1 MKLTFTI
8 CFSLLLISNSSPTAP
23 PQFTSIT
30 KEAGI
35 HFKHH
40 NGGSGQL
47 YFIEPLG
54 GGAAFLDYN
63 NDGLQDI
70 YLVNG
75 AALPPLPKEPSGEVA
90 SPRNALYRNNGDGTF
105 TDVAGTAGVANTGYG
120 MGCAVGDYN
129 NDGFPDLYVTNF
141 GANVFFRNNG
151 DGTFTDVTNGTG
163 TGDTR
168 WGTGCAFVDYDNDSF
183 LDLYVTNYVKYTTE
197 SDQVCMNKG
206 VRVYCD
212 PRLYEGELDILYHNN
227 GDGTFTDITK
237 TTGFSEATGRGLALA
252 WGDYDD
258 DGDMDVY
265 IANDADQNFLYRNNG
280 DGTFTD
286 VSLTAGVGFSED
298 GEAENGMGV
307 DFGDYDN
314 DGRLDLVVTN
324 FQDQTNTLYHNE
336 GNGLFSDVSYASQI
350 GTMSLPYLAWGVG
363 FCDYDNDGYQDLFIA
378 NGHLDEN
385 VQAFNPT
392 GFYEQPNLLFHNNR
406 DGTFDEVGVDSGLG
420 MRLEK
425 VSRGFAYADYDNDG
439 DLDLLVTNLKGTP
452 DLLEN
457 RGGQNRWLILKLI
470 GTRSNRDAIGARVKI
485 TTGNL
490 TQIREVRSGTS
501 YLSQNDM
508 RLHFGLGK
516 HRQIDQLE
524 IRWPSGLQERPE
536 GVKVNQILT
545 LVEGSVESSR

>member
-1 MKLTFTI
+1 MSLFL
-8 CFSLLLISNSSPTAP
+8 SLLLHLISNPSPTAP
-23 PQFTSIT
+23 PQFTSVT
-30 KEAGI
+30 KEARI
-35 HFKHH
+35 HFKHY
-40 NGGSGQL
+40 NGDRGQQ

-63 NDGLQDI
+63 NDGFQDI
-70 YLVNG
+70 YFVNG
-75 AALPPLPKEPSGEVA
+75 AALPPVPEERDGIEL
-90 SPRNALYRNNGDGTF
+90 PRNALHHNNGDGTF
-105 TDVAGTAGVANTGYG
+105 TDVSVAAGVADTGYG

-129 NDGFPDLYVTNF
+129 NDGFSDLYVTNF
-141 GANVFFRNNG
+141 GTNVFYRNNG
-151 DGTFTDVTNGTG
+151 DGTFTDATRETS

-168 WGTGCAFVDYDNDSF
+168 WGASCAFVDYDNDSF
-183 LDLYVTNYVKYTTE
+183 LDLYVTNYVKYTIE

-212 PRLYEGELDILYHNN
+212 PRLYEGELDILYRNN
-227 GDGTFTDITK
+227 GDGTFTDVTESA
-237 TTGFSEATGRGLALA
+237 GFSEATGRGLALA
-252 WGDYDD
+252 WSDYDN

-265 IANDADQNFLYRNNG
+265 IANDADQNFLYRNNS

-286 VSLTAGVGFSED
+286 ISLTAGVGFSED
-298 GEAENGMGV
+298 GEPENGMGA

-336 GNGLFSDVSYASQI
+336 GNGLFSDVSYASKI
-350 GTMSLPYLAWGVG
+350 GTMSLPYLAWGVS
-363 FCDYDNDGYQDLFIA
+363 FCDYDNDGYQDLSIA

-392 GFYEQPNLLFHNNR
+392 GFYEQPNLLFRNNR
-406 DGTFDEVGVDSGLG
+406 DGTFDEVSVNSGFG
-420 MRLEK
+420 MPLEK
-425 VSRGFAYADYDNDG
+425 ASRGFAYSDYDNDG
-439 DLDLLVTNLKGTP
+439 DLDLLVTNLKGPP

-457 RGGQNRWLILKLI
+457 GGGQNTWLSLKLI
-470 GTRSNRDAIGARVKI
+470 GTRSNRDAIGARVKV

-490 TQIREVRSGTS
+490 TQVREVRSGTS

-516 HRQIDQLE
+516 YRQVDLIE
-524 IRWPSGLQERPE
+524 IRWPSGLQEHLE
-536 GVKVNQILT
+536 GIEANQILT
-545 LVEGSVESSR
+545 LVEGNVKSSR

>member
-1 MKLTFTI
+1 MKTI
-8 CFSLLLISNSSPTAP
+8 FFIFFLLLFISNPSHTVPL
-23 PQFTSIT
+23 QFTSVT
-30 KEAGI
+30 KEASI

-40 NGGSGQL
+40 DGSSGQL

-54 GGAAFLDYN
+54 AGAAFLDYN
-63 NDGLQDI
+63 NDGFQDI

-75 AALPPLPKEPSGEVA
+75 ADLPPLAEERLNEEEP
-90 SPRNALYRNNGDGTF
+90 PRNALYRNNGDGTF
-105 TDVAGTAGVANTGYG
+105 TDVAIAAAVAHTGYG

-129 NDGFPDLYVTNF
+129 NDGFSDLYVTNF
-141 GANVFFRNNG
+141 RANVFFHNNG
-151 DGTFTDVTNGTG
+151 DGTFTDATAETG

-168 WGTGCAFVDYDNDSF
+168 WGASCAFVDYDNDGF
-183 LDLYVTNYVKYTTE
+183 LDLYVTNYVKYTIE

-212 PRLYEGELDILYHNN
+212 PRLYEGELDALYHNN
-227 GDGTFTDITK
+227 GDGTFTDVTESA
-237 TTGFSEATGRGLALA
+237 GFSGATGRGLALA

-265 IANDADQNFLYRNNG
+265 IANDADQNFLYRNND

-298 GEAENGMGV
+298 GEAENGMGA

-336 GNGLFSDVSYASQI
+336 ENGLFSDMSYASQI
-350 GTMSLPYLAWGVG
+350 GTMSLPYLAWGVS
-363 FCDYDNDGYQDLFIA
+363 FCDCDNDGYQDLFIA
-378 NGHLDEN
+378 NGHLDAN

-406 DGTFDEVGVDSGLG
+406 DGTFDEVGVDSGSS

-425 VSRGFAYADYDNDG
+425 VSRGFAYSDYDNDG

-452 DLLEN
+452 DLLQN
-457 RGGQNRWLILKLI
+457 RGGQNTWLILKLI
-470 GTRSNRDAIGARVKI
+470 GTHSNRDAIGARVKVI
-485 TTGNL
+485 TGNL
-490 TQIREVRSGTS
+490 AQIREVRSGSS

-516 HRQIDQLE
+516 HRQIDRVE
-524 IRWPSGLQERPE
+524 IRWPSGLQERLE
-536 GVKVNQILT
+536 GVEVNQTLT
-545 LVEGSVESSR
+545 LIEGTVKSSQ